1 MTTTNGTAPPATTA
15 AGDKLDW
22 LLGDIT
28 GGHPTSRPNPEVAAR
43 AKRRRFTAEYKEK
56 VLAQADA
63 ARGSGEIGA
72 LLRREGLYF
81 SLLATW
87 RRERE
92 AAIRKGLSP
101 QKRGPKPQTSP
112 EALENQKLQRENE
125 RLTEHLRKSSDGD
138 RHSKKSGCSA
148 GPGAAGNGDAVM
160 AGLGELI
167 PVVGVKQA
175 CAALNIP
182 RASFYRKKILEG
194 SPAWPAAR
202 RPAPARSLVP
212 AEREKVLAH
221 LHEERFQNASPAA
234 VYATLLDEGEYHCS
248 IRTM

>member
-72 LLRREGLYF
+72 LLRREGLYS

-125 RLTEHLRKSSDGD
+125 RLTEHLRKAQMVIDIQ
-138 RHSKKSGCSA
+138 KKWLLCWARRCRKRRRCNGRTRRTDPGGGRETGLRRAQYPA
-148 GPGAAGNGDAVM
+148 GFLLQKEDPGGFARLARGPAAGSGAL
-160 AGLGELI
+160 AGSGGTGEG
-167 PVVGVKQA
+167 VG
-175 CAALNIP
+175 
-182 RASFYRKKILEG
+182 
-194 SPAWPAAR
+194 
-202 RPAPARSLVP
+202 APA
-212 AEREKVLAH
+212 
-221 LHEERFQNASPAA
+221 
-234 VYATLLDEGEYHCS
+234 
-248 IRTM
+248 

>member
-72 LLRREGLYF
+72 LLRREGLYS

-125 RLTEHLRKSSDGD
+125 RLTEHLRKAQIVIDIQ
-138 RHSKKSGCSA
+138 KK
-148 GPGAAGNGDAVM
+148 V
-160 AGLGELI
+160 
-167 PVVGVKQA
+167 
-175 CAALNIP
+175 AALLGQALP
-182 RASFYRKKILEG
+182 ET
-194 SPAWPAAR
+194 
-202 RPAPARSLVP
+202 
-212 AEREKVLAH
+212 E
-221 LHEERFQNASPAA
+221 
-234 VYATLLDEGEYHCS
+234 TL
-248 IRTM
+248 